1 MNYTYAIILIN
12 LLVWGSWLWRYHL
25 QSYYLK
31 QNIRSQ
37 LNNHPDGERY
47 KKIDEF
53 LSKVFGSAR
62 SRWISR
68 QDRQRFNKQDDSFT
82 YGEVDCLSFMT
93 ILEKTQPQSSE
104 IFFDLGSGAGKAVMT
119 AALTFDLSQSVGVE
133 LLPGLCELAKE
144 RVKKA
149 QAMLTSYDRPFS
161 ETSLERLSRIQIITN
176 DFLHVDITHCDILFI
191 NATCLNYS
199 TWQNIQEKLLQLRVG
214 SRVIVT
220 TKKILHEQ
228 FQLLYQGRTLMSWGM
243 NSIHIYVRL

>member
-12 LLVWGSWLWRYHL
+12 LLVWGSWLWRYHIH
-25 QSYYLK
+25 SYYLK

-37 LNNHPDGERY
+37 LNSHPDGERY
-47 KKIDEF
+47 KKIDAF
-53 LSKVFGSAR
+53 LINVFGSAR
-62 SRWISR
+62 SRRISR

-93 ILEKTQPQSSE
+93 TLEKAQPKPSE

-119 AALTFDLSQSVGVE
+119 AALTFDLAQSVGVE

-149 QAMLTSYDRPFS
+149 QTMLMSYDSPFS
-161 ETSLERLSRIQIITN
+161 ETSLERLSRIQIITD

-191 NATCLNYS
+191 NATCLNYA
-199 TWQNIQEKLLQLRVG
+199 TWQHIQEKLLQLRSG

-243 NSIHIYVRL
+243 NSIHIYVKL